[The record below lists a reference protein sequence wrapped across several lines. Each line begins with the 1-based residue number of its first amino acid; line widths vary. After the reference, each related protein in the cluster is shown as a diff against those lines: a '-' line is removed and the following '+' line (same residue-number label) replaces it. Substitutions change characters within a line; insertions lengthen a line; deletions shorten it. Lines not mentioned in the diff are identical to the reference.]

1 MTPAPTVLQFGFVTI
16 FVAACPLAPLF
27 ALLNNWVE
35 IRLDARKF
43 VCERRRPVAER
54 AQDVGIWFPIL
65 AGITHLAVISNVSA
79 GWGQVREVV
88 RGGTPRGGAP
98 RGGWDRST
106 LTARRAGLAAGLLL
120 RFPAA
125 HLLPLDPRR

>member
-1 MTPAPTVLQFGFVTI
+1 MLSLRHQSEPKLAGGDRACVTPAPTVLQFGFVTI

-79 GWGQVREVV
+79 RWGSK
-88 RGGTPRGGAP
+88 GGC
-98 RGGWDRST
+98 S
-106 LTARRAGLAAGLLL
+106 GLLGAGFCGMG
-120 RFPAA
+120 RGSAGA
-125 HLLPLDPRR
+125 RGVDPR

>member
-1 MTPAPTVLQFGFVTI
+1 MLSLGNESEQKLAGGAGSAVTPAPTVLQFGFVTI

-79 GWGQVREVV
+79 GSGEVRGVV
-88 RGGTPRGGAP
+88 RGSSLG
-98 RGGWDRST
+98 
-106 LTARRAGLAAGLLL
+106 AGLPGAGGIGA
-120 RFPAA
+120 R
-125 HLLPLDPRR
+125 